1 MQHTMRKI
9 ISYTLSFIMLLAV
22 GHASGQGYTFKVL
35 ANKGANKVI
44 KSGSKQE
51 TALKTGATLGTGD
64 MLVTSAGTYVGLM
77 HKSGKTIEIRKVG
90 TFAVTDLE
98 KKVKTGSS
106 SVASRYG
113 NWVLSKLE
121 DKKSGNYRSRLKAT
135 GAVSRAIGDGSIDVM
150 IPEGSKII
158 GDKMAIV
165 WEEESKETTWVVT
178 IRNLYDDVIF
188 EKETKQTKIL
198 VDLSVDDLADAEI
211 YLITVKDKNN
221 PNSISH
227 QKDIERVTDGE
238 LLALVNAFKAEVA
251 DDSPLSKLIYASF
264 YEENGLLL
272 DAMTKYEEAIAMSPD
287 VPDFKEIYDLF
298 LLMNGLTVE

>member
-1 MQHTMRKI
+1 MKKI
-9 ISYTLSFIMLLAV
+9 ITYVLSFIMLFAMESV
-22 GHASGQGYTFKVL
+22 SGQGYTFKVL
-35 ANKGANKVI
+35 ANKGANKTI
-44 KSGSKQE
+44 KSGSKKE
-51 TALKTGATLGTGD
+51 TPLKTGAILANGD

-77 HKSGKTIEIRKVG
+77 HRSGKTIEIRKAG

-98 KKVKTGSS
+98 KEVKTGSS

-135 GAVSRAIGDGSIDVM
+135 GAVSRAIGDGSLDVM

-188 EKETKQTKIL
+188 EKETNQTKIL

-211 YLITVKDKNN
+211 YLITVKDKNS

-227 QKDIERVTDGE
+227 QKDIERVTEGE
-238 LLALVNAFKAEVA
+238 LLASVNAFKAEVA
-251 DDSPLSKLIYASF
+251 EDSPLSKLIYASF

-287 VPDFKEIYDLF
+287 VPDFREIYDLF
-298 LLMNGLTVE
+298 LLMNGLTIE